1 MIPAAPGFIGTYHY
15 VIILVLGHYHWK
27 YEMAVGMS
35 VVLHG
40 IQFIIP
46 IIIGMVLIFKLG
58 YNFKEL
64 IRSDIKV

>member
-1 MIPAAPGFIGTYHY
+1 MIPARKFIGTYHY

-35 VVLHG
+35 VVLHEV
-40 IQFIIP
+40 QFIIP

-58 YNFKEL
+58 YNFQ
-64 IRSDIKV
+64 RTNSSDIKV